1 MKGYDIAYRIGF
13 TPWERYPRAAA
24 ASIGRLLDRE
34 EVERPRPL
42 GRALDLGCG
51 RGYYTRELARRGWQA
66 VGVDSVPRAVDAA
79 AHAGAAGASFF
90 VGDVTDIGLAR
101 LGTFD
106 FFLDVGCF
114 QGLSAAQRL
123 DEGRV
128 VTALAT
134 PGATMLMLAFE
145 ATSMRSMVGGVAPV
159 DIGEALAAWQ
169 MLSVDRAETAGLGW
183 PLNRTRPHWYR
194 LRLSRSR

>member
-51 RGYYTRELARRGWQA
+51 RGHYTRELARRSWQA
-66 VGVDSVPRAVDAA
+66 VGVDYVPRAVDAA
-79 AHAGAAGASFF
+79 AHADTAGASFF

-114 QGLSAAQRL
+114 QGLNAAKRL

-128 VTALAT
+128 VTALAA
-134 PGATMLMLAFE
+134 PGAILLMLAFE
-145 ATSMRSMVGGVAPV
+145 TTSMRSMVGGVSPV
-159 DIGEALAAWQ
+159 DVGQAFAAWQ

-183 PLNRTRPHWYR
+183 PLNRTRPNWYR
-194 LRLSRSR
+194 LGLSRSR